1 MRKTVLS
8 DSIEIGGKRITL
20 ETGRIARQAD
30 GAVLIRLGDTIVLV
44 TAVAEKEPREGV
56 DFLPLTVDYRENNY
70 AAGRIPGNYYR
81 REGRPTEKEVLTSRL
96 IDRPLRPLFPEGYRC
111 ETQIIALVV
120 SADTD
125 YDPDIL
131 GITGASAA
139 LYFSDIPFFEPVGG
153 VRVGLIENRY
163 VLNPTYEQTR
173 QSRLN
178 LVVAGT
184 EDAIVMVECG
194 AKEVPEEVIV
204 EALVF
209 AHSEI
214 KKLCAWQ
221 KALGEK
227 LGVRKR
233 DVTPPALDEE
243 VVRAVEATWGAEL
256 RQALDVTNKTKRES
270 QEALDQL
277 RQRLLEATPEEQRE
291 MAARAFEFLRER
303 FFREDI
309 LIHRRRP
316 DGRRFTEIRPIECEV
331 GLLPRT
337 HGSALFTRG
346 ETQAL
351 VTTTLGTREDIQY
364 LDSLEF
370 GEIER
375 RFMLNYNFPPFCVGE
390 VARLGAP
397 SRREIG
403 HGALAHR
410 ALEPVLPSEDAWPY
424 IIRVVSEITESNGSS
439 SMATVC
445 GGSLSLM
452 DAGVPIK
459 AHVAGI
465 AMGLV
470 MEDDK
475 YAILTDIAGAEDH
488 YGDMDFKVAGTRE
501 GITALQMD
509 IKIKGVDAEILSQA
523 LEQAKEARMVIL
535 DKMEQTIAQPR
546 PDISPYAPRIF
557 TMQIPPEKVRDVI
570 GPGGKVIR
578 SIVDKTGCKIDIL
591 DDGRVH
597 IASMNKEAAD
607 QAMQLIRELTMEIE
621 VGKTYVGRV
630 SRLTEFG
637 AFVEIVPG
645 TEALLH
651 ISEVAPHRVRDIR
664 EVLKEGDV
672 IKVKCIANDGMGR
685 IRLSRKAL
693 LMEQDRAARK
703 RPEERSR
710 TDDRSRRSRR

>member
-1 MRKTVLS
+1 MVIN

-44 TAVAEKEPREGV
+44 TAVAEKEPREGI

-96 IDRPLRPLFPEGYRC
+96 IDRPLRPLFPDGYRC

-139 LYFSDIPFFEPVGG
+139 LYLSDIPFFEPVGG
-153 VRVGLIENRY
+153 VRVGLIDDHY

-184 EDAIVMVECG
+184 EEAIVMVECG
-194 AKEVPEEVIV
+194 AKEVPEEVII
-204 EALVF
+204 EALLF

-227 LGVRKR
+227 LGIRKR
-233 DVTPPALDEE
+233 EVVAPTLDPEI
-243 VVRAVEATWGAEL
+243 VRAVEATWGAEL
-256 RQALDVTNKTKRES
+256 RHALDVTNKTKRES
-270 QEALDQL
+270 QEDLNRL
-277 RQRLLEATPEEQRE
+277 RERILEATPEEQRE
-291 MAARAFEFLRER
+291 MTARAFEFLRER

-316 DGRRFTEIRPIECEV
+316 DGRRFTELRPIECEV

-397 SRREIG
+397 SRREVG

-410 ALEPVLPSEDAWPY
+410 ALEPVLPSEEAWPY

-509 IKIKGVDAEILSQA
+509 IKIKGVDAEILAQA
-523 LEQAKEARMVIL
+523 LEQAKEARMAIL
-535 DKMEQTIAQPR
+535 DKMEHTIAQPR
-546 PDISPYAPRIF
+546 PEISPYAPRIF
-557 TMQIPPEKVRDVI
+557 IMQIPPEKVRDVI
-570 GPGGKVIR
+570 GPGGKMIR

-664 EVLKEGDV
+664 EVLKEGDI

-693 LMEQDRAARK
+693 LVEQERSARK
-703 RPEERSR
+703 RPEERPR
-710 TDDRSRRSRR
+710 AEDRSHRTRR

>member
-1 MRKTVLS
+1 VLS

-523 LEQAKEARMVIL
+523 LEQAREARMVIL

-710 TDDRSRRSRR
+710 TDDRSRRPRR

>member
-1 MRKTVLS
+1 MLS

-153 VRVGLIENRY
+153 VRVGLIDNHY
-163 VLNPTYEQTR
+163 ILNPTYEQTR
-173 QSRLN
+173 KSRLN

-204 EALVF
+204 EALIF

-227 LGVRKR
+227 LGIRKR
-233 DVTPPALDEE
+233 EVTPPVLDEAI
-243 VVRAVEATWGAEL
+243 VRAVEATWGAEL

-270 QEALDQL
+270 QEALTQL
-277 RQRLLEATPEEQRE
+277 RQRILGATPEEQRE
-291 MAARAFEFLRER
+291 MTARAFEFLRER

-309 LIHRRRP
+309 LVHRRRP

-597 IASMNKEAAD
+597 IASTNKEAAD
-607 QAMQLIRELTMEIE
+607 QAMQLIRDLTMEIE

-664 EVLKEGDV
+664 EVLKEGDI

-693 LMEQDRAARK
+693 LMEQDRSSARK
-703 RPEERSR
+703 RVEERSR
-710 TDDRSRRSRR
+710 TDDRSRRPRR

>member
-1 MRKTVLS
+1 MRTMVLS

-30 GAVLIRLGDTIVLV
+30 GAVLIRLGDTMVLV
-44 TAVAEKEPREGV
+44 TAVAEKEPREGI

-96 IDRPLRPLFPEGYRC
+96 IDRPLRPLFPEGFAC
-111 ETQIIALVV
+111 ETQIIALVI

-125 YDPDIL
+125 FDPDIL

-139 LYFSDIPFFEPVGG
+139 LYLSDIPFFEPVGG
-153 VRVGLIENRY
+153 VRVGLIENHY
-163 VLNPTYEQTR
+163 ILNPTYEQTR

-194 AKEVPEEVIV
+194 AREVPEEVIV
-204 EALVF
+204 EALLF

-214 KKLCAWQ
+214 RKLCTWQ
-221 KALGEK
+221 KALFEK
-227 LGVRKR
+227 LGIRKR
-233 DVTPPALDEE
+233 EVAAPTLDEE
-243 VVRAVEATWGAEL
+243 IVRELKRTWGAEL
-256 RQALDVTNKTKRES
+256 RQALDVTSKSKRES
-270 QEALDQL
+270 QQALDAL
-277 RQRLLEATPEEQRE
+277 RRRILEATPEEQRE
-291 MAARAFEFLRER
+291 QTNRAFDVLRER

-309 LIHRRRP
+309 LVHRRRP
-316 DGRRFTEIRPIECEV
+316 DGRRFTEIRPIQCEV

-410 ALEPVLPSEDAWPY
+410 ALEPVLPSEESWPY

-470 MEDDK
+470 MENDK

-488 YGDMDFKVAGTRE
+488 YGDMDFKVAGTRQ

-509 IKIKGVDAEILSQA
+509 IKIKGVDAEILAQA
-523 LEQAKEARMVIL
+523 LEQAREARMVIL

-597 IASMNKEAAD
+597 IASTSKEAAD
-607 QAMQLIRELTMEIE
+607 QAMQLIRDLTMEIE

-664 EVLKEGDV
+664 EVLKEGDI

-693 LMEQDRAARK
+693 LVEQERSARK
-703 RPEERSR
+703 RSEERPR
-710 TDDRSRRSRR
+710 TENRSRRPSR

>member
-1 MRKTVLS
+1 MMLS

-153 VRVGLIENRY
+153 VRVGLIDNHY
-163 VLNPTYEQTR
+163 ILNPTYEQTR

-204 EALVF
+204 EALIF

-227 LGVRKR
+227 LGIRKR
-233 DVTPPALDEE
+233 EVTPPVLDEAI
-243 VVRAVEATWGAEL
+243 VRAVEATWGAEL

-270 QEALDQL
+270 QEALTQL
-277 RQRLLEATPEEQRE
+277 RQRILGATPEEQRE
-291 MAARAFEFLRER
+291 MTARAFEFLRER

-309 LIHRRRP
+309 LVHRRRP

-597 IASMNKEAAD
+597 IASTNKEAAD
-607 QAMQLIRELTMEIE
+607 QAMQLIRDLTMEIE

-664 EVLKEGDV
+664 EVLKEGDI

-693 LMEQDRAARK
+693 LMEQDRSSARK
-703 RPEERSR
+703 RVEERSR
-710 TDDRSRRSRR
+710 TDDRSRRPRR

>member
-523 LEQAKEARMVIL
+523 LEQAREARMVIL

-710 TDDRSRRSRR
+710 TDDRSRRPRR

>member
-1 MRKTVLS
+1 MLS

-523 LEQAKEARMVIL
+523 LEQAREARMVIL

-710 TDDRSRRSRR
+710 TDDRSRRPRR